1 MVPLG
6 NASAPNAVN
15 PKAVAFYSALL
26 DALLAAGIEPVVTLY
41 HWDLPQALLVP
52 PYDTAAT
59 QGWYAHDATTGAPAG
74 HQVRGSARARTKIL
88 KKELSLQPCSRRTDV
103 CSTPLSCAQSPRTT
117 VRSCFCNPEKKP
129 PEKNTQLD

>member
-74 HQVRGSARARTKIL
+74 HQVRGSARARTN
-88 KKELSLQPCSRRTDV
+88 
-103 CSTPLSCAQSPRTT
+103 
-117 VRSCFCNPEKKP
+117 FF
-129 PEKNTQLD
+129 